1 MLVITYDCL
10 FCKYDNNCPYQKD
23 YIRTQ
28 SNLRDFIDTQKC
40 NTPCDITMMCNAY
53 EINTV
58 TLHDEIMK

>member
-1 MLVITYDCL
+1 MIVCFVNMIIIVHI
-10 FCKYDNNCPYQKD
+10 KKD

-58 TLHDEIMK
+58 TSHDKIME